1 MARLLVRVAS
11 VVAVGVIA
19 SACSS
24 VPDWIDPT
32 TWLSDKA
39 PAEDGG
45 KAPELA
51 DIPGKPPTT
60 TPDDRKQ
67 VADSLAADRA
77 HASYSA
83 EQLRAGADQPLAPP
97 PPAAPPPS
105 TDGTAPPSK
114 DAAKAPQDAD
124 SANPPEP
131 EKKGNAMFE
140 AAQGH
145 AEAAAAPSSPDEA
158 TPIPTTTPKPAPASP
173 SPAPTQ
179 QVAAATPPPSPTNPD
194 SLGFQASSAPPPDP
208 SVGQFV
214 SPTLLNRYQ
223 QSASLNAESPA
234 PASAEIPNTMS
245 GGAAPA
251 GIVYFAGDGT
261 KLTPVA
267 RAKVREIAQAF
278 QSKGA
283 SGFVRVVGH
292 SSGGTPN
299 MPIEQHQ
306 QLVFQ
311 RSQDRASAVARELIK
326 DGVPAAKVLIEAVG
340 DTRPKGEEGNRGTE
354 IFLQS

>member
-1 MARLLVRVAS
+1 MARLLVRVAG
-11 VVAVGVIA
+11 VVALGVIA
-19 SACSS
+19 SGCSS

-39 PAEDGG
+39 PAEDSG

-77 HASYSA
+77 QASYSA

-105 TDGTAPPSK
+105 SDSSASPDK
-114 DAAKAPQDAD
+114 DKAKASQDDD
-124 SANPPEP
+124 SAGPSEP

-145 AEAAAAPSSPDEA
+145 AEAAAPPSNPDAA
-158 TPIPTTTPKPAPASP
+158 TPAPPAAPAPAPP

-179 QVAAATPPPSPTNPD
+179 QVAAATPPPSSTQPD

-223 QSASLNAESPA
+223 QSASLNAGSSAGATAQMPGA
-234 PASAEIPNTMS
+234 PSADT
-245 GGAAPA
+245 APA
-251 GIVYFAGDGT
+251 GIVNFAGDGT
-261 KLTPVA
+261 KLNTIA
-267 RAKVREIAQAF
+267 RAKVREIAQIF

-292 SSGGTPN
+292 CSSSAPN
-299 MPIEQHQ
+299 MPTEQRQ

-311 RSQDRASAVARELIK
+311 RSQDRANAVARELIK

-340 DTRPKGEEGNRGTE
+340 DTQPKGEEGNRGAE

>member
-1 MARLLVRVAS
+1 MARLLLRFAS

-24 VPDWIDPT
+24 VPDWVDPT

-39 PAEDGG
+39 PAEDSG

-51 DIPGKPPTT
+51 DIPGKPATT

-77 HASYSA
+77 QASYSA

-97 PPAAPPPS
+97 PPAAPPPGS
-105 TDGTAPPSK
+105 DSSAAPDKSL
-114 DAAKAPQDAD
+114 AKASQDAD

-131 EKKGNAMFE
+131 EKKGNATFE

-145 AEAAAAPSSPDEA
+145 TVAAATPSKPDEA
-158 TPIPTTTPKPAPASP
+158 SAAPTATPTPPPASP
-173 SPAPTQ
+173 SPAPAQ
-179 QVAAATPPPSPTNPD
+179 QVAAATTPPSSSQPD

-223 QSASLNAESPA
+223 QSASLKPGAAAMAEVPGATSTGA
-234 PASAEIPNTMS
+234 AASA
-245 GGAAPA
+245 
-251 GIVYFAGDGT
+251 IVYFAGDGT
-261 KLTPVA
+261 KLTPLA
-267 RAKVREIAQAF
+267 RAKVREIAQDF

-292 SSGGTPN
+292 SSSSTPN
-299 MPIEQHQ
+299 MPAERHQ

-311 RSQDRASAVARELIK
+311 RSQDRANAVARELIK

-340 DTRPKGEEGNRGTE
+340 DSQPKGEEGNQGAE